1 MIMNKEEV
9 KRILQ
14 SEIRRHYKEIERHGQ
29 LFKQTKSKQQ
39 KRKLKKHF
47 DKKFQTI
54 NIAKELGFE
63 YCEYCGALK

>member
-1 MIMNKEEV
+1 MIINKEEV

-14 SEIRRHYKEIERHGQ
+14 SEIKRHHKEIERHGQ
-29 LFKQTKSKQQ
+29 LAKQTGSKQQ

-54 NIAKELGFE
+54 NIAKRLGFE
-63 YCEYCGALK
+63 FCECCGALK